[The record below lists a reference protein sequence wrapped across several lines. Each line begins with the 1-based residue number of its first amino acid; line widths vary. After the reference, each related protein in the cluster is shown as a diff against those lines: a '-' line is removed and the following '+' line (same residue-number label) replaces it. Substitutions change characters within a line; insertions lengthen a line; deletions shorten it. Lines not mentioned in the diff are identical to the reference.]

1 MEGLKNGVCQPEV
14 RFRQTDIRLVDQN
27 GTGIKDEEAR
37 ATQVLPS
44 RGQRS
49 AQVLSEVQA

>member
-14 RFRQTDIRLVDQN
+14 RFRQTDIGLVDQN

-37 ATQVLPS
+37 GTQVLPS
-44 RGQRS
+44 RGQLS